1 MPDFKFT
8 DIYGKKWNSRELKN
22 KIVVFNFWFVECS
35 PCIAEMPSL
44 NKLMDKYKNDD
55 RVVFLAIANSGQQK
69 IKEFLKEKQFNYP
82 TIAREQSKS
91 YLLDWEINS
100 YPQNLVVNKGK
111 IAFSFMGGT
120 NNSDDFIFNMLSEE
134 IEKCRKG

>member
-1 MPDFKFT
+1 
-8 DIYGKKWNSRELKN
+8 
-22 KIVVFNFWFVECS
+22 
-35 PCIAEMPSL
+35 
-44 NKLMDKYKNDD
+44 MDKYKNDD